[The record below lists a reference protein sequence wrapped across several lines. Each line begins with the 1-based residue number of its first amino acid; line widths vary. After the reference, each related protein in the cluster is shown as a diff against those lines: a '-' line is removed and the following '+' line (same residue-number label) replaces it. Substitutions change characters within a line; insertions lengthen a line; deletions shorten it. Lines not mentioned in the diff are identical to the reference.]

1 MPVKI
6 DRRGLDQLIKNAEE
20 LNGKHQVKLE
30 DLMNPSFISTH
41 SKFADLKALFQASD
55 FKIETAEDFAAIP
68 DDDWDKFISENTD
81 FDSWEQMQRSA
92 GAAFVKA
99 GINKGL

>member
-20 LNGKHQVKLE
+20 LNGQHQVKLE
-30 DLMNPSFISTH
+30 DLMNPSFVSAH
-41 SKFADLKALFQASD
+41 SKFSDLNALFEASG
-55 FKIETAEDFAAIP
+55 FKLETAEDFAAIP
-68 DDDWDKFISENTD
+68 DDEWDKFISENTD
-81 FDSWEQMQRSA
+81 FNSWVEMQKSA

-99 GINKGL
+99 GIGKGL